1 MAKKTI
7 ANSIRLSEEVYDYIQ
22 NYSGNGFNEKFENII
37 LYACRSEKVREE
49 RIELLDAQIKI
60 KEKEYHE
67 LYESVDSLRVRIHS
81 FVRNFYTLENELG
94 AILGIV
100 KKK

>member
-1 MAKKTI
+1 MAKKSI
-7 ANSIRLSEEVYDYIQ
+7 AKSIRLSQEVYDYIQ

-37 LYACRSEKVREE
+37 LYACRTEKDREE
-49 RIELLDAQIKI
+49 RIKRLDAQIKK
-60 KEKEYHE
+60 KEKEYQE
-67 LYESVDSLRVRIHS
+67 LYESVDSLRIRVHS

-94 AILGIV
+94 DILGIV

>member
-7 ANSIRLSEEVYDYIQ
+7 AKSIRLSQEVFDYIQ
-22 NYSGNGFNEKFENII
+22 NYPGNGFNEKFENII
-37 LYACRSEKVREE
+37 LYACRSEKDREE
-49 RIELLDAQIKI
+49 RIERLDAQINE
-60 KEKEYHE
+60 KEKEYQE
-67 LYESVDSLRVRIHS
+67 LYDSVDSLRVRIHS

-94 AILGIV
+94 GILGIV